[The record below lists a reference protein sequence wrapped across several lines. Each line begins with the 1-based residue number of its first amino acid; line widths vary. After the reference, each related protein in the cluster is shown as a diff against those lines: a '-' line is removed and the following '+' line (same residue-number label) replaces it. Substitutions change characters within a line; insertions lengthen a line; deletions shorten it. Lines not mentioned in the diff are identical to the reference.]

1 MKRAK
6 ASAER
11 PFSDGSR
18 WWRERTP
25 LWMALAVQAFVAA
38 WLCSYKLLALKQLV
52 PGGRYMFPFRHLL
65 STVDW
70 AGALLGAIF
79 LAAASFLPPQRWV
92 DDLAAW
98 LGRQA
103 LLVAAATAVG
113 LSALSLTAH
122 HAYPLSM
129 DEYAPYFQAQV
140 FSQGHLAGQWPAEL
154 APLLVGPAHVGHF
167 LALSS
172 KTGHACSEYWPGH
185 ALLMTPFMK
194 LGIPWACNPVLSAG
208 AILLFAAV
216 ARMAFGDRAAG
227 WAVLFALASPV
238 FAAYGIS
245 FYAMTSHLTL
255 NLLYAFLLLGPTLPR
270 VAAAG
275 AVGGFA
281 LILHNPFPHL
291 VFALPWLGWLAARP
305 DRWTRLPLIG
315 LCYAATFLPLEIGWH
330 NIEQSVRDDRPASI
344 APAAALARSSPDD
357 GVATRL
363 PVDAAAS
370 PSDKGGIRTLLGH
383 VWSYLTVFKLPSFL
397 DFLDHRFSSM
407 LRLVAW
413 DAPGL
418 LPLAC
423 WAAWRCRRSTPARL
437 FALSGLCTF
446 LGYSIVPASGGH
458 GWGYRYFFS
467 AWSCLP
473 LLISSLASCAGAAG
487 SARASAPADAAP
499 DTDEPAGASV
509 AMDILRVAGLAAV
522 LSLAV
527 CLPVRLWQMHAFITE
542 HLDQMPPL
550 PPPAVA
556 ARGDVVRFLDPE
568 QGWFRHDLI
577 RNDPFFSRG
586 PYVFVSQGR
595 DHDKLVVEKLA
606 ESVGMR
612 ARMTFSDGRGSTW
625 LVEPA
630 PQESAP

>member
-1 MKRAK
+1 
-6 ASAER
+6 
-11 PFSDGSR
+11 
-18 WWRERTP
+18 
-25 LWMALAVQAFVAA
+25 MAILAVQGFVAA
-38 WLCSYKLLALKQLV
+38 WLCSYKLLAFKQLV
-52 PGGRYMFPFRHLL
+52 PGGRYMFVYRHLL

-79 LAAASFLPPQRWV
+79 LTLAFFLPPQRWV
-92 DDLAAW
+92 DGLAAW
-98 LGRQA
+98 LGQKVK
-103 LLVAAATAVG
+103 LVAVAVAVG
-113 LSALSLTAH
+113 LSALSVVAH

-129 DEYAPYFQAQV
+129 DEYAPYFQSQV
-140 FSQGHLAGQWPAEL
+140 FSQGYLAGQWPAEL
-154 APLLVGPAHVGHF
+154 TPLLVSPSDVGHF
-167 LALSS
+167 LAVSP

-185 ALLMTPFMK
+185 AILMTPFMA
-194 LGIPWACNPVLSAG
+194 LGIPWACNPVLSAC

-216 ARMAFGDRAAG
+216 ARQSFGERAAG

-255 NLLYAFLLLGPTLPR
+255 NLLFAFLLLSPTLPR

-281 LILHNPFPHL
+281 LILHNPFPHC

-315 LCYAATFLPLEIGWH
+315 LCYAATFLPLEVGWH
-330 NIEQSVRDDRPASI
+330 NVEESVRGDRPVTIVSAGAAVI
-344 APAAALARSSPDD
+344 REPQAAAPTKQ
-357 GVATRL
+357 VAPID
-363 PVDAAAS
+363 PVA
-370 PSDKGGIRTLLGH
+370 PTEQVGLQKLLGQ
-383 VWSYLTVFKLPSFL
+383 VWGYLAVFKLPSLF
-397 DFLDHRFSSM
+397 DFLDLRFSST

-423 WAAWRCRRSTPARL
+423 WAAWRCRHSTPARL

-446 LGYSIVPASGGH
+446 LGYSLVPVSGGH

-473 LLISSLASCAGAAG
+473 VLVSALATCS
-487 SARASAPADAAP
+487 
-499 DTDEPAGASV
+499 GASSDSENDLAARPESRKASPPV
-509 AMDILRVAGLAAV
+509 ADILRVVGLASV
-522 LSLAV
+522 LSFAV
-527 CLPVRLWQMHAFITE
+527 CLPVRLWQMHAFIAD

-550 PPPAVA
+550 PPPASA

-568 QGWFRHDLI
+568 QGWFRGDLI
-577 RNDPFFSRG
+577 RNDPFLSRG
-586 PYVFVSQGR
+586 PYVFVSQGVEQ
-595 DHDKLVVEKLA
+595 DKRVIEKLA
-606 ESVGMR
+606 ESIGMQS
-612 ARMTFSDGRGSTW
+612 RMTFSDGRGSTW

-630 PQESAP
+630 PQDP